1 MSQNTKKTQGG
12 TADVQDYDL
21 ENQSGANFRTE
32 LNNIIYDASSNYS
45 GDTEPKGPH
54 VAIGMLWMD
63 TSVSPDVLKVCTS
76 TSGSGNT
83 MTGGF
88 VAVSTDTTANQ
99 TITLSGDASGSGTT
113 AITVTVAND
122 SHTHGASNITT
133 GQINASFLSSD
144 IPVLGEVL
152 TATSGTAAS
161 WQAAAAGG
169 TIGGLL
175 LHQMTNGSGMF
186 TVPEG
191 VTRLIVTGAGGGGT
205 GVRRSEGQASG
216 GGGAGGC
223 CVRTQVTVTAGA
235 TIDWTVGAGVAG
247 STSGSFG
254 NNGNATTVTGGG
266 VSITL
271 GGGGRSNLANGGG
284 GGSASVTGGAANTVF
299 GGTGGVSVSQGAGG
313 GGGSNFWGPF
323 GSLLSGPGD
332 PRSSATVNGGVG
344 VGPGGGGG
352 GGVNGIAS
360 SRAGAL
366 IIEVGVA

>member
-99 TITLSGDASGSGTT
+99 TITLSGAASGSGTT

-144 IPVLGEVL
+144 TPVSGEVL

-161 WQAAAAGG
+161 WQAAAGG
-169 TIGGLL
+169 GNGGLL
-175 LHQMTNGSGMF
+175 NGAGTIEAKGNRM
-186 TVPEG
+186 
-191 VTRLIVTGAGGGGT
+191 IVTG
-205 GVRRSEGQASG
+205 S
-216 GGGAGGC
+216 
-223 CVRTQVTVTAGA
+223 
-235 TIDWTVGAGVAG
+235 
-247 STSGSFG
+247 
-254 NNGNATTVTGGG
+254 
-266 VSITL
+266 
-271 GGGGRSNLANGGG
+271 
-284 GGSASVTGGAANTVF
+284 
-299 GGTGGVSVSQGAGG
+299 
-313 GGGSNFWGPF
+313 
-323 GSLLSGPGD
+323 
-332 PRSSATVNGGVG
+332 
-344 VGPGGGGG
+344 GGGGG
-352 GGVNGIAS
+352 GAFSNGIQGGTGGMGYNTSFGIFSVAKGQDVTVVVGPGGAARAS
-360 SRAGAL
+360 GGSGSGTAGTDTTLTWTGGSITLGHGGPAHNNTNDRGAAGVL
-366 IIEVGVA
+366 TLSGSTMISSFSSGASAGGGHTQTTRNTFTSGAWNNPGGSSGTSGPSGGGGVLGGTAGRCTIIGFFDA